1 MRYQARRPQVGDP
14 TGDLAQLRELIAQ
27 ARVTMALTDDPVR
40 RYQLRE
46 AVLDAE
52 AALLARQAAPH
63 SGRLAELDEAFTAMG
78 YRDGSRD

>member
-14 TGDLAQLRELIAQ
+14 TSDLAQLAELVDYARSWAEATADPIERYRRNELLLDAQADLIA
-27 ARVTMALTDDPVR
+27 RT
-40 RYQLRE
+40 
-46 AVLDAE
+46 
-52 AALLARQAAPH
+52 AAPH